1 MVEQINEEFNRAMVV
16 VAHADDAEWGCAG
29 TVARLC
35 AEGWDV
41 AYVIC
46 TDGSKGSDDPDMTVE
61 MMVKMRED
69 EQRDAASVL
78 GLSNVFFLGYPD
90 AYLESTLELRKDIS
104 RAIRIHRPDV
114 LICMNP
120 VRNLDGNGYID
131 HPDHFASGDAAM
143 GAVYPAARDRL
154 TFPELLN
161 DEGLEPHKVR
171 EVWVMGR
178 TEPDHVVT
186 LPITSKRRWRPC
198 APTAARWLPTRQTG
212 TLKNGAGATA
222 NASASSTPKSSK
234 GSGWADQPV
243 HSLTAGALA
252 HPP

>member
-1 MVEQINEEFNRAMVV
+1 MLEQLNDDFNRAMVV

-61 MMVKMRED
+61 MMVKMREA
-69 EQRDAASVL
+69 EQREAARIL
-78 GLSNVFFLGYPD
+78 GLSEVFFLGYPD
-90 AYLESTLELRKDIS
+90 AYLQSTLELRRDIS

-120 VRNLDGNGYID
+120 VRNLDGDGYID

-178 TEPDHVVT
+178 TEPDHVIDVT
-186 LPITSKRRWRPC
+186 AHVETAVAALKAHRSQVSPESADRYLKEWRRRDGQRIGVEYAEVFKRFR
-198 APTAARWLPTRQTG
+198 LG
-212 TLKNGAGATA
+212 
-222 NASASSTPKSSK
+222 
-234 GSGWADQPV
+234 
-243 HSLTAGALA
+243 
-252 HPP
+252 

>member
-1 MVEQINEEFNRAMVV
+1 MTTQSNDDFSRAMVV

-46 TDGSKGSDDPDMTVE
+46 TDGSKGSDDPNMTVANL
-61 MMVKMRED
+61 VKMREE
-69 EQRDAASVL
+69 EQREAARVL
-78 GLSNVFFLGYPD
+78 GLSEVFFLGYPD
-90 AYLESTLELRKDIS
+90 AYLESTLQLRKDIS
-104 RAIRIHRPDV
+104 RAIRKHRPDV

-120 VRNLDGNGYID
+120 VRNLDGDGYID

-154 TFPELLN
+154 TFPELLTE
-161 DEGLEPHKVR
+161 EGLEPHKVR

-178 TEPDHVVT
+178 TEPDHVVDVT
-186 LPITSKRRWRPC
+186 AHVETAVAALRAHRSQVSPESADRYLKEWRRRDGERIGVEYAEVFKRFR
-198 APTAARWLPTRQTG
+198 LG
-212 TLKNGAGATA
+212 
-222 NASASSTPKSSK
+222 
-234 GSGWADQPV
+234 
-243 HSLTAGALA
+243 
-252 HPP
+252 